1 LRGGFFLKESH
12 PSVFQQY
19 LQVERSKIMNKDAI
33 KIVKRNEKDET
44 QKEPVVPD
52 ALKVEKDD
60 QLKMANEVNNWIS
73 ERRENSR
80 AEKLFSDGELSGW
93 KTMFENF

>member
-1 LRGGFFLKESH
+1 VAFSLKEAILRFSTILT
-12 PSVFQQY
+12 SRAFQ
-19 LQVERSKIMNKDAI
+19 IMNKDAI
-33 KIVKRNEKDET
+33 KIVKRNEKDGT
-44 QKEPVVPD
+44 QKEPVAVN

-60 QLKMANEVNNWIS
+60 KHKMANMVKNWIS

-93 KTMFENF
+93 KTMSENF

>member
-1 LRGGFFLKESH
+1 
-12 PSVFQQY
+12 
-19 LQVERSKIMNKDAI
+19 MNKDAI
-33 KIVKRNEKDET
+33 KIVKRNKKDGADEV
-44 QKEPVVPD
+44 PAVVD

-60 QLKMANEVNNWIS
+60 QHKMANLVNNWIS

-93 KTMFENF
+93 KIVSENF